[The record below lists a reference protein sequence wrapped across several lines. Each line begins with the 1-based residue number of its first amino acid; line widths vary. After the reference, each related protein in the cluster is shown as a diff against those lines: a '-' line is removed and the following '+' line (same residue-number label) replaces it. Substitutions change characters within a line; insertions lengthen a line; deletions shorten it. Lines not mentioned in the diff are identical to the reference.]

1 MSKYKVI
8 TEDGLIFEVN
18 SDELSQLDII
28 QNQDGSY
35 SMIDQNISYHIEIIR
50 SDYLEKTYT
59 LKVNDKEISLE
70 LKNELDIQIESM
82 GYISKEGVSGGIV
95 SSPMPGLVV
104 KTSIQEGQE
113 VEKGQ
118 ALLVLEAMKMENVIK
133 SPVNGVVSK
142 VWVANGDSVLKKQ
155 VLLEIN

>member
-8 TEDGLIFEVN
+8 TEDGLIFNVT
-18 SDELSQLDII
+18 SDELSALDIV

-59 LKVNDKEISLE
+59 LKVNDKEISLV
-70 LKNELDIQIESM
+70 LKSELDIKIENM
-82 GYISKEGVSGGIV
+82 GYIGKEGVSGGIIY
-95 SSPMPGLVV
+95 SPMPGLVV
-104 KTSIQEGQE
+104 KTSVVAGQE
-113 VEKGQ
+113 VDKGQ

-133 SPVNGVVSK
+133 SPVKGVVGK
-142 VWVANGDSVLKKQ
+142 IWVANGDSVSKKQ
-155 VLLEIN
+155 VLIEIN